1 MIVSLLSIALATM
14 QPAPLEAERIAAV
27 ADEVFTPLV
36 DGLSP
41 GYAVAVVSGDELVF
55 QGAYGYADL
64 EHRVEIDDQSRFYIA
79 SMSKQFTAAILA
91 QLALEGRIELE
102 ASIRDYVEGL
112 PEVYEPVSVADCLYH
127 TGGVREY
134 TSLILMRGDA
144 PSGEDALTQAQAL
157 HLIRSQTGLDF
168 EPGTQVRYS
177 SSGYVLLTAAIEAIE
192 GRSLRESAQAR
203 LFAPLGM
210 NATHFDDDHSEVV
223 PNRVRG
229 YQARPQSEGGGWRRW
244 LKHFEVVGDGGLIT
258 TLEDFAVWD
267 AELRSGRR
275 FGEAWRDL
283 MLGRVT
289 LSNGA
294 LNEFAMGQ
302 WYGGHDGRQI
312 IAHGG
317 FLGGYLSDQ
326 IHVPSEDLT
335 VLVFSNR
342 NDGPV
347 AWRFLSELLGPSTQ
361 AAQSPGSDSDPV
373 PSLAPESARA
383 WTGAY
388 FLNTRNNRRFVRL
401 DEEGRL
407 TWRDGGDNF
416 AGFMEFI
423 GEDRYQLP
431 GGAIVEFFE
440 RDGQRFLR
448 LEAETYAYEGVW
460 YDDEPPSQPSDLA
473 GFVGRYESEELET
486 WVEFTLEEG
495 VFSMRYPGGDAQR
508 LWPSADDPRVTWN
521 KSDAVWNG
529 LAMIKFRTGE
539 EGRATYLEM
548 GDGRV
553 SNVRFDRRDM
563 P

>member
-1 MIVSLLSIALATM
+1 MIVSFLSVVLASL
-14 QPAPLEAERIAAV
+14 QPSPLESERVEAA
-27 ADEVFTPLV
+27 ADEVFSPLV
-36 DGLSP
+36 DGASP
-41 GYAVAVVSGDELVF
+41 GYAVAVLSGGELIF
-55 QGAYGYADL
+55 QDFYGYADL
-64 EHRVEIDDQSRFYIA
+64 EHRVEIDSHSRFYIA
-79 SMSKQFTAAILA
+79 SMSKQITAGVLA
-91 QLALEGRIELE
+91 QLALEGRVDLE
-102 ASIRDYVEGL
+102 ASIRDYVDGL
-112 PEVYEPVSVADCLYH
+112 PEVYEPVTVADCLYH

-168 EPGTQVRYS
+168 EPGTEVRYT

-210 NATHFDDDHSEVV
+210 DATHFDDDHSEIV
-223 PNRVRG
+223 PDRVRG
-229 YQARPQSEGGGWRRW
+229 YQGRSQPEGGGWRRW

-258 TLEDFAVWD
+258 TLDDFAVWE
-267 AELRSGRR
+267 AELRSGQR

-283 MLGRVT
+283 MLERDT

-294 LNEFAMGQ
+294 QNQFAMGQ
-302 WYGGHDGRQI
+302 WYGSHDGREI

-347 AWRFLSELLGPSTQ
+347 AWRFLSELLDPAVQTAS
-361 AAQSPGSDSDPV
+361 ASEPESDPA
-373 PSLAPESARA
+373 PSPAPESANA

-401 DEEGRL
+401 DAEGRL

-416 AGFMEFI
+416 AGFMEHI
-423 GEDRYQLP
+423 GADRYQLS
-431 GGAIVEFFE
+431 GGTIVEFFE

-460 YDDEPPSQPSDLA
+460 YDDQPPSQSSDLA
-473 GFVGRYESEELET
+473 GFVGRFESEELET
-486 WVEFTLEEG
+486 WVEFTLDEG
-495 VFSMRYPGGDAQR
+495 VFSMRYPGGDPQR

-529 LAMIKFRTGE
+529 FAMIKFRTDENGH
-539 EGRATYLEM
+539 ATHLEM

-553 SNVRFDRRDM
+553 SSVRFNRRDM